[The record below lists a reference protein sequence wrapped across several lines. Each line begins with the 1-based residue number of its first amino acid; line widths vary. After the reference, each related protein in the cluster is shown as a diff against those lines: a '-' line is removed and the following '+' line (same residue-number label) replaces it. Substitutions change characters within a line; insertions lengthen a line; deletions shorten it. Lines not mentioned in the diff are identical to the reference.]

1 MNDYED
7 DIKIYVP
14 GSSSTSD
21 KPEANE
27 PESDEVRLY
36 PSA

>member
-1 MNDYED
+1 MNEHED

-14 GSSSTSD
+14 GSAATLEKKETD
-21 KPEANE
+21 E

>member
-14 GSSSTSD
+14 RSASPSD
-21 KPEANE
+21 KEEADE